1 MVVEGRISNE
11 RVDDVPVIIKQLE
24 TMGVKQLL
32 DKCFVTHGNWQ
43 GESLGS
49 VAVIW
54 LSYILSQ
61 ADHRLSHVQGWV
73 AKRKESLKKL
83 VGEEIRELD
92 WSDDRL
98 ESLLRYLSQD
108 KNWQSF
114 EEQLSRSIIRVY
126 PLSLEQVR
134 LDSTTGSS
142 YCGVNTEGLFQWG
155 HSKDHRPDLA
165 QVKIMLSTL
174 DPLGMPVAT
183 EILSGD
189 KADDPLYMPAVKRL
203 RSTLRRSGLLY
214 IGDSKMS
221 SKATRGEIASGK
233 DYYLCPLSAKQVKAE
248 QIRQYLQPV
257 WQGKQQLTSID
268 YDYANGENKQI
279 AEGFEIEQDKTT
291 QIEGVEVNW
300 KERQLVV
307 RSLSLAQTREKSLR
321 QRVQKTEDALKQLK
335 IPRRG
340 KRKLTNIEQW
350 KLATEAILKR
360 YGTAEFFH
368 LEFQL
373 QRVQKLK
380 RRYLTRPSQ
389 TIESVSVEFSFEIDS
404 LAVEQQIKLLGWR
417 IYVTNHSCSQ
427 LSLKQAVRAYRHQY
441 LTERGFERLKG
452 FPLSLTP
459 IYLQREDHVTGLIRL
474 LSIGLRVLTLLEF
487 QVRSNLKQSQHK
499 LAGLYAGNPQRETAH
514 PTAEMLLAVFQE
526 ITLTLIEVQ
535 PQVIYAHLTP
545 LSPLQ
550 QCILTLLGF
559 STTIYTQLT
568 AQSFT
573 PG

>member
-1 MVVEGRISNE
+1 MIGEERISSE

-24 TMGVKQLL
+24 RMGVKQLL

-49 VAVIW
+49 IGIIW

-73 AKRKESLKKL
+73 GKRLESLKKL
-83 VGEEIRELD
+83 VGEELRALD
-92 WSDDRL
+92 LSDDRL

-108 KNWQSF
+108 KNWHSF
-114 EEQLSRSIIRVY
+114 EEQLSRSIIQVY
-126 PLSLEQVR
+126 ALSPEQVSI
-134 LDSTTGSS
+134 DSTTGSS
-142 YCGVNTEGLFQWG
+142 YCGVNSEGLFQWG
-155 HSKDHRPDLA
+155 HSKDNRPDLA
-165 QVKIMLSTL
+165 QVKMMLSTL

-189 KADDPLYMPAVKRL
+189 KADDPLYIPAVKRV
-203 RSTLRRSGLLY
+203 RSTLPYSGLLY

-221 SKATRGEIASGK
+221 SKATRAEIASGE
-233 DYYLCPLSAKQVKAE
+233 DYYLCPLSTKQLKEE

-257 WQGKQQLTSID
+257 WQGKQQLTPID
-268 YDYANGENKQI
+268 YDYANGESKQI
-279 AEGFEIEQDKTT
+279 AEGFEIEIDKTT
-291 QIEGVEVNW
+291 QLEGLEVNW

-307 RSLSLAQTREKSLR
+307 RSLSLAKTQEKSLR
-321 QRVQKTEDALKQLK
+321 LRLQKTEDAFRKLK

-340 KRKLTNIEQW
+340 KKKLTNIEQW
-350 KLATEAILKR
+350 KSATEAILNR
-360 YGTAEFFH
+360 YGTVELFRLDFK
-368 LEFQL
+368 L

-389 TIESVSVEFSFEIDS
+389 IIESVSVEFNFEIDS

-417 IYVTNHSCSQ
+417 IYATNHSCTQ
-427 LSLKQAVRAYRHQY
+427 LSLEQAVRAYRHQY

-487 QVRSNLKQSQHK
+487 QVRSNLHDSQQK
-499 LAGLYAGNPQRETAH
+499 LAGIYPGNPHRETSC
-514 PTAEMLLAVFQE
+514 PTAEMLLAAFKE
-526 ITLTLIEVQ
+526 ITLTLVEVQ
-535 PQVIYAHLTP
+535 PQVYIAHLTT
-545 LSPLQ
+545 LSELQ
-550 QCILTLLGF
+550 QRILTLLGF